1 MLDKTRRIQQL
12 VKAIGKRLSLSEA
25 EQMIVDRTA
34 ELCKADLA
42 TSMVV
47 EMTELQGVMGRFYAK
62 LSGEPEDVAEGIF
75 EHYLPRNA
83 EDRLP
88 EGKPGTLVGIAD
100 RLDSIAGLFA
110 VGLAPT
116 GSKDPFALR
125 RAALGLVQLL
135 IGKALEFD
143 LDWGLTQAGK
153 LLPVNFSEEDKQAA
167 FEFITGRLRG
177 LMLER
182 GYRYDVVDAVLH
194 RQAAIPAKA
203 QGYIDTLSAWV
214 ARSDWM
220 LILPAYSRCVRIT
233 RDLDQKFSIQEN
245 LFIEP
250 AEKELYAASQ
260 KAQRSLTDSK
270 DLNAALEQLEKMVP
284 VINNFFDSVL
294 VMAED
299 TAIRQNRLGLLQE
312 IVALLNDKVDL
323 SALEGF

>member
-1 MLDKTRRIQQL
+1 
-12 VKAIGKRLSLSEA
+12 
-25 EQMIVDRTA
+25 
-34 ELCKADLA
+34 
-42 TSMVV
+42 
-47 EMTELQGVMGRFYAK
+47 
-62 LSGEPEDVAEGIF
+62 
-75 EHYLPRNA
+75 
-83 EDRLP
+83 
-88 EGKPGTLVGIAD
+88 
-100 RLDSIAGLFA
+100 
-110 VGLAPT
+110 
-116 GSKDPFALR
+116 
-125 RAALGLVQLL
+125 
-135 IGKALEFD
+135 
-143 LDWGLTQAGK
+143 
-153 LLPVNFSEEDKQAA
+153 
-167 FEFITGRLRG
+167 
-177 LMLER
+177 MLER

-203 QGYIDTLSAWV
+203 QGYMDTLSAWV

-312 IVALLNDKVDL
+312 IVALLSDKVDL